1 MGDLFGGDPAAFIQR
16 LILQIPALLIAVTLH
31 ELAHALVADRLGD
44 PTARLQG
51 RITLNPLPHID
62 PLGAL
67 AFVVAGFG
75 WAKPVPVNAHNLR
88 NPRRDMAMVAV
99 AGPIMNFAVALV
111 GLIAFE
117 ILRRRSIEVP
127 FLAQP
132 IAGMLG
138 WIYLFNL
145 GLGIFNLIPLPP
157 LDGGHFLP
165 YIFPRASWT
174 FLHQLE
180 QYGPFVLILLVMT
193 GATRYIMGP
202 ALAIMNGFYF
212 WLVRLLF

>member
-31 ELAHALVADRLGD
+31 ELAHAVVADRLGD

-75 WAKPVPVNAHNLR
+75 WARPVPVNAHNLR

-99 AGPIMNFAVALV
+99 AGPITNFAVALV
-111 GLIAFE
+111 GLIAFQ
-117 ILRRRSIEVP
+117 IATRSIETP
-127 FLAQP
+127 FLAGLIP
-132 IAGMLG
+132 GVLG

-145 GLGIFNLIPLPP
+145 GLGVFNLIPLPP

-165 YIFPRASWT
+165 YIFPRASWP
-174 FLHQLE
+174 FVHQLE
-180 QYGPFVLILLVMT
+180 QYGPFILILLVIT

-202 ALAIMNGFYF
+202 ALAIMNGFCF
-212 WLVRLLF
+212 WLVGLLF